1 MGVAR
6 GPLESRCHAPQY
18 TPAVHRTATL
28 CILAVRRIALG
39 LLIALV
45 LAGAWLVYRLNDRP
59 SLASHAALFLPGGSQ
74 PTPPGAQVAVTFLG
88 VTTLLISDGETS
100 FMTDGFFSRP
110 GAASTLFGRIAPDA
124 DAIARSLERAGVREL
139 AAVIPVHS
147 HYDHAMDS
155 PEVARR
161 TGALLVGSESS
172 ANIARGVGFPEAR
185 IRVATPGEPMRFG
198 SFEVTLIRSQH
209 FPHGMAMGE
218 IAEPLVPPARALD
231 YLDGGSWSLLVEH
244 PAGSLL
250 VQGSAGWR
258 EGALSG
264 RHADVVLLGI
274 GGLGTRD
281 AAYREDYW
289 RNVVAPVAPRCV
301 IPIHWDDFTRPLD
314 EPLVPPPRLLD
325 DFDVTLAFLARRA
338 AGGSPA
344 LALLPVWEPVALLGP
359 GAARCG
365 SG

>member
-1 MGVAR
+1 MH
-6 GPLESRCHAPQY
+6 C
-18 TPAVHRTATL
+18 
-28 CILAVRRIALG
+28 AVRRIALG
-39 LLIALV
+39 LLVVIV
-45 LAGAWLVYRLNDRP
+45 LAGAWLAWRLSDRP

-155 PEVARR
+155 PEVAQR

-198 SFEVTLIRSQH
+198 NFEITLIRSQH

-218 IAEPLVPPARALD
+218 ITEPLVPPARALD
-231 YLDGGSWSLLVEH
+231 YLDGGAFSVLVAH
-244 PAGSLL
+244 PAGTLL
-250 VQGSAGWR
+250 IQGSAGF
-258 EGALSG
+258 EPGALAG
-264 RHADVVLLGI
+264 RRADVVLLGI
-274 GGLGTRD
+274 GALGTRD
-281 AAYREDYW
+281 DAYREAYW
-289 RNVVAPVAPRCV
+289 NEIVAPVAPRCV

-314 EPLVPPPRLLD
+314 VPLVPPPRLID
-325 DFDVTLAFLARRA
+325 DFDASMAFLARKMA
-338 AGGSPA
+338 AGAPA
-344 LALLPVWEPVALLGP
+344 LALLPVGQPVTLLGP

-365 SG
+365 AA